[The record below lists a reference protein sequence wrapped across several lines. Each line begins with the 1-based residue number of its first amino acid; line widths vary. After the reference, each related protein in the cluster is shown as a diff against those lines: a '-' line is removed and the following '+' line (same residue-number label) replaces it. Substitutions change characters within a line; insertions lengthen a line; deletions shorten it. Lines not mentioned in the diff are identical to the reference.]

1 MRWIRP
7 FAVWL
12 LAGACCFAQQQDEKK
27 LIERIL
33 AKPDMSQINPMNGK
47 KFDGGG
53 FFLKKPAASSS
64 AFAYEQKASTEKY
77 RNVRS
82 FLGLKNPWIG
92 KRVYDANTTT
102 VWSKTLVANANTAYP
117 VETAKTQKFY
127 QADRKAA
134 RREDPVRTS
143 PYLGKGSSQGRL
155 DQISDKIDK
164 NMTIEQVREILN
176 KNQ

>member
-1 MRWIRP
+1 MRWIRLL
-7 FAVWL
+7 AVWL
-12 LAGACCFAQQQDEKK
+12 LASACGFAQQDEKK
-27 LIERIL
+27 LLERIL

-53 FFLKKPAASSS
+53 FFLKKPAANSS
-64 AFAYEQKASTEKY
+64 AFGYDQKISTEKY
-77 RNVRS
+77 GNVRS

-92 KRVYDANTTT
+92 KRIYDANTAT
-102 VWSKTLVANANTAYP
+102 VWSKTLIANGNTAFP

>member
-12 LAGACCFAQQQDEKK
+12 LASACCFAQQQDEKK

-64 AFAYEQKASTEKY
+64 DFAYEQKAPTEKY

-92 KRVYDANTTT
+92 KRVYDASTTT
-102 VWSKTLVANANTAYP
+102 VWSKTLAANANTAYP